1 MFILNSGNIGMRY
14 KTEIDNVSKFCV
26 APFMSLN
33 VDPDGSVKSCCMQD
47 PQHIGVKYS
56 DHDNMHSLFADSE
69 FNNLRTMMRQNI
81 EHPSCT
87 TCYRNEDSG
96 IESERQIRNRD
107 YIRNYENIK
116 ITDTSIPTMLDLRLS
131 NKCNLKCRMCNE
143 IASSQIAKEKFIDP
157 AITEVSSEL
166 IIEHLKDIKELRLL
180 GGEPS
185 LTPQCFDVLTKLIEC
200 DNTDINI
207 AITTNATSAKQS
219 WFDLIKHFPNVKW
232 QFSID
237 SVGKINDYIR
247 TNSVYSK
254 LKDTIKRYR
263 IIGKDYPNWEYT
275 ISQTVQIYNLTS
287 YFKLS
292 DDLGDLVDN
301 CDTVS
306 PLSWPD
312 KLNIKNLPWS
322 IRQKYINLPHHDTI
336 RIILSQPEN
345 DPVTTYELMTEFIKY
360 TEHLDLIRGTSFS
373 DIDSE
378 LWNDIRNYVTDNY
391 VTLGDYLKNNSMRGE

>member
-1 MFILNSGNIGMRY
+1 MFIRNSGNIGMRY

-207 AITTNATSAKQS
+207 AIT
-219 WFDLIKHFPNVKW
+219 
-232 QFSID
+232 
-237 SVGKINDYIR
+237 G
-247 TNSVYSK
+247 
-254 LKDTIKRYR
+254 
-263 IIGKDYPNWEYT
+263 
-275 ISQTVQIYNLTS
+275 
-287 YFKLS
+287 
-292 DDLGDLVDN
+292 
-301 CDTVS
+301 
-306 PLSWPD
+306 
-312 KLNIKNLPWS
+312 
-322 IRQKYINLPHHDTI
+322 
-336 RIILSQPEN
+336 
-345 DPVTTYELMTEFIKY
+345 
-360 TEHLDLIRGTSFS
+360 
-373 DIDSE
+373 
-378 LWNDIRNYVTDNY
+378 
-391 VTLGDYLKNNSMRGE
+391 